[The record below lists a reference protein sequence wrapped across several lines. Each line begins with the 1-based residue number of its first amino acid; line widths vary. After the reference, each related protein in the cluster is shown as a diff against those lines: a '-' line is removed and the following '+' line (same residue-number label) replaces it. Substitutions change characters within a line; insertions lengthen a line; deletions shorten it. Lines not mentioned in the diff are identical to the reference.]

1 MFKTEAV
8 IGVMTGSAK
17 QAQTLP
23 DFKRQLEER
32 SKPIDTLNLQLASL
46 YNFAGKLGY
55 GIRGSYYD
63 NQGFHNPKA
72 PRESLK
78 FVSFDTMKY
87 WHNNP
92 FNQYTFSDEMSTA
105 VASSA
110 RIVERVKLQ
119 KTNAGI
125 KVQDH
130 YVKLVTNSREDYL
143 KSQLASTCPSLTNEQ
158 MEDIIKGGLLK

>member
-1 MFKTEAV
+1 MHN
-8 IGVMTGSAK
+8 IN

-32 SKPIDTLNLQLASL
+32 SKPIDTLKLQLESL

-55 GIRGSYYD
+55 SIRGSYYN

-110 RIVERVKLQ
+110 RIVGRVKLQ
-119 KTNAGI
+119 RTKEGI

-158 MEDIIKGGLLK
+158 MEDIINGGLLK

>member
-1 MFKTEAV
+1 
-8 IGVMTGSAK
+8 
-17 QAQTLP
+17 
-23 DFKRQLEER
+23 
-32 SKPIDTLNLQLASL
+32 
-46 YNFAGKLGY
+46 
-55 GIRGSYYD
+55 
-63 NQGFHNPKA
+63 
-72 PRESLK
+72 
-78 FVSFDTMKY
+78 
-87 WHNNP
+87 
-92 FNQYTFSDEMSTA
+92 MSTA

>member
-1 MFKTEAV
+1 MFKTETV
-8 IGVMTGSAK
+8 IGAMTGSEK
-17 QAQTLP
+17 RAQTLP
-23 DFKRQLEER
+23 DFKRQLEGR
-32 SKPIDTLNLQLASL
+32 SKPIDTLNLQLESL

-55 GIRGSYYD
+55 SIRGSYYK
-63 NQGFHNPKA
+63 NQGFFNHNA

-78 FVSFDTMKY
+78 FISFDTMKY

-92 FNQYTFSDEMSTA
+92 FNNYSFSDKMSTA
-105 VASSA
+105 AASSA

-119 KTNAGI
+119 RTKEGI

-143 KSQLASTCPSLTNEQ
+143 KSQLASTCPTLTNEQ
-158 MEDIIKGGLLK
+158 MEDIIKSGLLK

>member
-1 MFKTEAV
+1 MCIEKINKFKEELEA
-8 IGVMTGSAK
+8 
-17 QAQTLP
+17 
-23 DFKRQLEER
+23 R
-32 SKPIDTLNLQLASL
+32 SKPIDTRTLQLLSL
-46 YNFAGKLGY
+46 YDFANKLGY
-55 GIRGSYYD
+55 RTLGVD
-63 NQGFHNPKA
+63 TCQGFHNHKA

-78 FVSFDTMKY
+78 FVSFDTMKR

-92 FNQYTFSDEMSTA
+92 FNNYTFSDKMSTA

-119 KTNAGI
+119 RTKEGI

-143 KSQLASTCPSLTNEQ
+143 KSQLATTCPTLTNEQ
-158 MEDIIKGGLLK
+158 MGALITSGLLK

>member
-1 MFKTEAV
+1 MFN
-8 IGVMTGSAK
+8 MK

-32 SKPIDTLNLQLASL
+32 SKPIDTEMLQLESL

-55 GIRGSYYD
+55 SIRGSYYD

-72 PRESLK
+72 PREGLK
-78 FVSFDTMKY
+78 FVSFDTMKH

-92 FNQYTFSDEMSTA
+92 FNKYTFSAEMSTA
-105 VASSA
+105 AASSA

-119 KTNAGI
+119 RTEDGI

-143 KSQLASTCPSLTNEQ
+143 KSQLASACPTLTNEQ
-158 MEDIIKGGLLK
+158 MEAIITSGLIK

>member
-1 MFKTEAV
+1 MLKTETV
-8 IGVMTGSAK
+8 IRAMTGSAK
-17 QAQTLP
+17 QAQNLP
-23 DFKRQLEER
+23 DFERQLKER
-32 SKPIDTLNLQLASL
+32 EKPIDTEMLQLESL

-55 GIRGSYYD
+55 SIRGSYYN

-78 FVSFDTMKY
+78 FVSFDTMKR

-92 FNQYTFSDEMSTA
+92 FNNYTFSDKMSTA

-119 KTNAGI
+119 RTKEGI

-143 KSQLASTCPSLTNEQ
+143 KSQLATTCPTLTNEQ
-158 MEDIIKGGLLK
+158 MEAIITSGLLK

>member
-1 MFKTEAV
+1 MFKTETV
-8 IGVMTGSAK
+8 IGAMTGSAK

-32 SKPIDTLNLQLASL
+32 SKPIDTTNLQLESL
-46 YNFAGKLGY
+46 YNFASRLGY
-55 GIRGSYYD
+55 TVRGSYRD
-63 NQGFHNPKA
+63 NQGFVNLNA
-72 PRESLK
+72 PRENLK
-78 FVSFDTMKY
+78 FVSFDDMKY

-92 FNQYTFSDEMSTA
+92 FNQYTFSEEMSTA
-105 VASSA
+105 AASSA

>member
-1 MFKTEAV
+1 MHN
-8 IGVMTGSAK
+8 MK

-32 SKPIDTLNLQLASL
+32 SKPIDTLNLQLESL

-63 NQGFHNPKA
+63 NQGFFNHNA
-72 PRESLK
+72 PREGLK

-92 FNQYTFSDEMSTA
+92 FNNYSFSDTMNIVA
-105 VASSA
+105 ASSA

-119 KTNAGI
+119 RTKDGI